1 MAINYLPITIIGVGN
16 FPQRKG
22 CWIRAAAAAIDLGLL
37 FIAYVIVVAAVAA
50 FESAFTI
57 NVLGDDDRIY
67 SLVWYIL
74 IIAWLSIEIF
84 LAATPGK
91 LILGLCIANANGTPA
106 PRSMR
111 FHRWIT
117 KTWCFWL
124 SAAAV
129 VCAHAG
135 LEMFGAISYTLLL
148 AGCLAAAND
157 YRQTW
162 HDEIAHTA
170 VFRRRDIYGQRPI
183 ARDFSAIPPRPP
195 PTF

>member
-1 MAINYLPITIIGVGN
+1 MGK

-22 CWIRAAAAAIDLGLL
+22 FWIRAAAAAIDLVLVL
-37 FIAYVIVVAAVAA
+37 
-50 FESAFTI
+50 SAF
-57 NVLGDDDRIY
+57 VLISMAIYAFQSKFAPSTLVGDERIY
-67 SLVWYIL
+67 GLAWCLLVIG
-74 IIAWLSIEIF
+74 WLSFEIF
-84 LAATPGK
+84 LAATPAK

-124 SAAAV
+124 GAVAALTMNEGV
-129 VCAHAG
+129 DLLG
-135 LEMFGAISYTLLL
+135 RISFGLLL
-148 AGCLAAAND
+148 VGCTGAAND

-170 VFRRRDIYGQRPI
+170 VFRRRDIYGPRAT
-183 ARDFSAIPPRPP
+183 ARGFDTIPPALPP
-195 PTF
+195 S